1 MNEQN
6 EKNIPSEN
14 CEDNTAA
21 EAFKPEFND
30 LVVDIDATADENSDI
45 VEETSNNADTS
56 SADCA
61 ADQDRGENFAGS
73 NEPSESKYTD
83 TVVETAQELPNVVDE
98 VESET
103 PNIETFNTNTVD
115 KPKKSKRNRRHT
127 TRALIKESNVA
138 LILSAVSVI
147 LLVALTALLSLG
159 ILPAGNRMVYVGVS
173 TLGPVESAS
182 GYASPELLEE
192 FKNSVVIIDVT
203 TATGGGTGSGI
214 ILSQDGYIVT
224 NYHVVSGAKKINVAF
239 YNKSEQLSAEVIG
252 YSERDDIA
260 VIKVNATG
268 LRPATFANSENCRTG
283 EIVYAVGAPEGSD
296 FGWSITSG
304 IISEPVREV
313 KIYASD
319 YVLEKKM
326 YLLQTDAAVNPGNSG
341 GPLINVRG
349 EVVGII
355 TLKRSNAA
363 GIGFA
368 LPSSGSLELI
378 EAIIEKGNIDG
389 VVSSVSKS
397 RPLIGIT
404 GVGLEPGV
412 WYEQTEDGVR
422 VVTEAFAQA
431 HPSLCISTDVA
442 GVYVTSLNPEL
453 DASNYLIEGDV
464 ITHVNGTEVYVTYD
478 IMDIV
483 NNFDGG
489 DVVKVTFVRDGETYT
504 VDITLGTED

>member
-1 MNEQN
+1 MN
-6 EKNIPSEN
+6 EKNEKNNPYEN
-14 CEDNTAA
+14 VEKNTST

-30 LVVDIDATADENSDI
+30 KVVELDAKSSDNHDKVGEAQEEVRASDVDCEQSADNGNDPALPDSFSENSAHGAVVDNESNLDDYPSKVDNTPINIDKLNAST
-45 VEETSNNADTS
+45 VE
-56 SADCA
+56 
-61 ADQDRGENFAGS
+61 
-73 NEPSESKYTD
+73 
-83 TVVETAQELPNVVDE
+83 
-98 VESET
+98 
-103 PNIETFNTNTVD
+103 
-115 KPKKSKRNRRHT
+115 KPKRRRRGRRHT
-127 TRALIKESNVA
+127 TRALIRESNVA
-138 LILSAVSVI
+138 IILSAVSVI

-159 ILPAGNRMVYVGVS
+159 ILPAGNRMVYVSVS
-173 TLGPVESAS
+173 NLGSVESAS

-203 TATGGGTGSGI
+203 TSIGGGTGSGI

-224 NYHVVSGAKKINVAF
+224 NYHVISGAKKISVAF
-239 YNKSEQLSAEVIG
+239 YGKSEKLSAEVVG

-260 VIKVNATG
+260 VIKVDAVG
-268 LRPATFANSENCRTG
+268 LRPATFANSANCRTG

-296 FGWSITSG
+296 FGWSVTSG

-355 TLKRSNAA
+355 TLKRSDAA

-368 LPSSGSLELI
+368 LPSSGSLELV

-389 VVSSVSKS
+389 VISSVSKS

-404 GVGLEPGV
+404 GVGLEAGV
-412 WYEQTEDGVR
+412 WYEQTSDGVR

-431 HPSLCISTDVA
+431 HPSLCISTEVA
-442 GVYVTSLNPEL
+442 GVYVTSLNPKL
-453 DASNYLIEGDV
+453 DASNYLVEGDV
-464 ITHVNGTEVYVTYD
+464 ITHVNGTEVYITYD
-478 IMDIV
+478 IMDVV
-483 NNFDGG
+483 NSFDGG
-489 DVVKVTFVRDGETYT
+489 DTVKVTFVRDGESYT